1 MIMSL
6 EEKKQEVIEDFSVY
20 DEWLDKYEYLIE
32 LGKTLEAYPEEEKTE
47 DKLIKGC
54 QSRVWLDYEQKDGKL
69 YFRADS
75 DAIITK
81 GIISLLLSVYSGRTP
96 AEIAADDFDFVEKI
110 GLKENLSPTRANG
123 LVSMIDT
130 IKWIAN
136 DAAAKEQMA
145 GQAGHDEKT
154 QAGHDGAV
162 IPGSTGNPSKDVLSA
177 EDVAALQPLY
187 ADVILALKQVYDPEI
202 PVNIYD
208 LGLIYE
214 LNIDKDRK
222 VSIVMTFTAPNCPM
236 ADEVMHEVEDSVKQV
251 PGVTGCSIE
260 LTFEPVW
267 DRSMLSEE
275 ARVDLGLDYEEDDY
289 GKLS

>member
-1 MIMSL
+1 MTL
-6 EEKKQEVIEDFSVY
+6 EEKKQAVIEEFSMY

-32 LGKTLEAYPEEEKTE
+32 LGKALEAYPEEKKTE
-47 DKLIKGC
+47 EKLIKGC
-54 QSRVWLDYEQKDGKL
+54 QSRVWLDYELKDGKL

-81 GIISLLLSVYSGRTP
+81 GIISLLISVYSGRTP
-96 AEIAADDFDFVEKI
+96 AEIAADDFGFIDQI

-130 IKWIAN
+130 IKWVAN
-136 DAAAKEQMA
+136 DTAAKEQMA
-145 GQAGHDEKT
+145 GQVGHDDK
-154 QAGHDGAV
+154 AV
-162 IPGSTGNPSKDVLSA
+162 LTA

-236 ADEVMHEVEDSVKQV
+236 ADDVMHEVEDSVKRV